1 MSKEEE
7 EEEVEKDVTMEK
19 DLRLLSVEEVASFL
33 VSNKLNAFVET
44 FRKEEITGDMLM
56 DICEEDLEEFNL
68 GTSKERETLL
78 SLVNDAKSMK
88 SNKKKRKLPSP
99 TSSPKPKVRKCEIQ
113 KDVSVLSVEDVSEW
127 LRDRDLDV
135 FVKPFLDLEISGEM
149 LLDMSESDMNELSVG
164 ESKAQRS
171 ALFRAIQQNEKNEV
185 ARCTTSSS
193 VSKST
198 ASSSSSSVKRSLQS
212 LSTSELGSWLE
223 SKGFGDF
230 GKEFVRS
237 DIDGDMVVDLCM
249 DDSEDF
255 PSLCQASDWKSKWK
269 SLISTVKIAS
279 SQGCN
284 IILNDD
290 DSMGDVVD

>member
-1 MSKEEE
+1 MSKEEDE
-7 EEEVEKDVTMEK
+7 VVEKDVTMEK
-19 DLRLLSVEEVASFL
+19 DLRLFSVEEVASFL
-33 VSNKLNAFVET
+33 LSNKLNAFVET

-68 GTSKERETLL
+68 GTSKERDTLL
-78 SLVNDAKSMK
+78 SLVNDARGMK

-99 TSSPKPKVRKCEIQ
+99 TSSPKSKVRKCEIK

-171 ALFRAIQQNEKNEV
+171 ALFRAIQQNGKKEF

-255 PSLCQASDWKSKWK
+255 PSLCRASDWESKWK
-269 SLISTVKIAS
+269 SLISTIKVAS
-279 SQGCN
+279 SQGCS
-284 IILNDD
+284 ILLNDD

>member
-1 MSKEEE
+1 
-7 EEEVEKDVTMEK
+7 
-19 DLRLLSVEEVASFL
+19 
-33 VSNKLNAFVET
+33 
-44 FRKEEITGDMLM
+44 M
-56 DICEEDLEEFNL
+56 DICEEDLEEFDL
-68 GTSKERETLL
+68 GTSKEREILL
-78 SLVNDAKSMK
+78 SLVNDARSMK

-99 TSSPKPKVRKCEIQ
+99 TSSPKPKVRKCEIR

-171 ALFRAIQQNEKNEV
+171 ALFRAIQQNGKKEV

-198 ASSSSSSVKRSLQS
+198 ASSSSSSSSSLKRSLQS
-212 LSTSELGSWLE
+212 LSASELESWLE

-230 GKEFVRS
+230 GKEFARS

-269 SLISTVKIAS
+269 SLISTIKIAS
-279 SQGCN
+279 SQGCS
-284 IILNDD
+284 IMLNDD